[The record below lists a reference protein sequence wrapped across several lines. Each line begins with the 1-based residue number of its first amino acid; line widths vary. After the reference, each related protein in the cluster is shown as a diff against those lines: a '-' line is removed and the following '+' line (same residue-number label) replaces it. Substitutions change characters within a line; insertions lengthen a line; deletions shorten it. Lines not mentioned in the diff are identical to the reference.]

1 MDKQLNIS
9 HLTVEVMALT
19 KLLQEVEGL
28 NLREASSHTRER
40 ESVCVSTYI
49 IYKNVLLTCQKH

>member
-28 NLREASSHTRER
+28 NLREAIRER
-40 ESVCVSTYI
+40 ERECVS
-49 IYKNVLLTCQKH
+49 